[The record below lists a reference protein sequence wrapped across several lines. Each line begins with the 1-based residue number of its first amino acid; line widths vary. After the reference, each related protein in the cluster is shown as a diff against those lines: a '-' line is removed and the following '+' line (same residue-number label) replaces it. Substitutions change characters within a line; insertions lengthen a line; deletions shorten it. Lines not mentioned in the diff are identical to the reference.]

1 MILPSANKLRLSI
14 AKYSFLETAVLL
26 FGFTFIGYYIDPAD
40 PLLLHYEIIFIIAT
54 MAIITLFHGIS
65 EGILAIFILV
75 VEMHFLY
82 PVFPVEF
89 FLKIS
94 LFTLVFGEFHY
105 FWNRKIA
112 QNRSK
117 NAYLRNKLDELTNA
131 FYMLKISHDQLE
143 KNYLFKPMS
152 LRNSIRKLKESYS
165 QNNDYF
171 KEFSILLEKSFNV
184 SKSQLCIVN
193 DSKLYSPYDK
203 EYLNPL
209 DIKDPMIEMVFVKK
223 SPMYVS
229 SQEMQNNSKYLAV
242 IPAVSANKVKGVLL
256 IEKMPFLS
264 FNKDTLITISVIISY
279 FLDEVEKW
287 NFIESSK
294 NENCLIQDEYII
306 ERGRLYKLYND
317 YKVESTILVIKT
329 KDELLSHLIL
339 EAIYKTLRSLD
350 IVSNNKSNDYEVITI
365 LFPFADQASA
375 NGFLTRLFKLIKLKI
390 DDEKV
395 EYSYFNIS
403 ELEIINQYSELG

>member
-1 MILPSANKLRLSI
+1 MLFSLKNRISL
-14 AKYSFLETAVLL
+14 AKYSFLETSIML
-26 FGFTFIGYYIDPAD
+26 FLFSFLGYFVDSAD
-40 PLLLHYEIIFIIAT
+40 PLLIHYEITYIIAV

-65 EGILAIFILV
+65 DGLFAIFLLV
-75 VEMHFLY
+75 IGMSFFYSSFPTEM
-82 PVFPVEF
+82 

-105 FWNRKIA
+105 FWNRKIH
-112 QNRSK
+112 QNTSK

-152 LRNSIRKLKESYS
+152 LRNSIRKLKDTYS
-165 QNNDYF
+165 KNEDYF

-184 SKSQLCIVN
+184 SKSQFYIVN
-193 DSKLYSPYDK
+193 DDKIYSVYDK
-203 EYLNPL
+203 DFLDSL

-229 SQEMQNNSKYLAV
+229 SQDMENNSKYLAV
-242 IPAVSANKVKGVLL
+242 IPAVSANKVKGILL

-264 FNKDTLITISVIISY
+264 FNKDTLITISVLISY
-279 FLDEVEKW
+279 FLDELEKW
-287 NFIESSK
+287 NSIESSK
-294 NENCLIQDEYII
+294 NENNLIEDEYLF
-306 ERGRLYKLYND
+306 ELNRLHKLYND
-317 YKVESTILVIKT
+317 FEVESTILIIKT
-329 KDELLSHLIL
+329 KDDLLSHLLL
-339 EAIYKTLRSLD
+339 ETINKILRSLD
-350 IVSNNKSNDYEVITI
+350 IVSSHQSNGYDVICI

-375 NGFLTRLFKLIKLKI
+375 NGFLTRLFKLIKLKV

-403 ELEIINQYSELG
+403 ELEIINQYSELD